1 MLLAAQGEIPEES
14 DKMFTYL
21 GAATS
26 VAITAGAMAS
36 GGVVECIPLGNL
48 LDDAKGTSLINAIA
62 SDTYGAGASV
72 NDLGVSR
79 IVKGGLNANALI
91 TPTLTFNASSIG
103 GFGTIPNAVPNN
115 DRVFTTSAAPISAIG
130 ALQAPMPG
138 TKVDEGI
145 GLWGDMVLSFDLAE
159 IRAAGSMDVDQDFT
173 LTARAGINDYAAA
186 SASLR
191 VAVIVSNA
199 SGVISGWV
207 NGVEVSV
214 AQSGGAWFFD
224 GAIPSALTG
233 DGERLKNFVVPIP
246 GNATQISFVSV
257 SLGDG
262 NAQDQAIFGDA
273 KLSTIPVPAP
283 GALALLCGGL
293 VMIARRRRA

>member
-1 MLLAAQGEIPEES
+1 
-14 DKMFTYL
+14 MFTYL

-26 VAITAGAMAS
+26 VAITAGAFAS
-36 GGVVECIPLGNL
+36 GGIVECIPLGNL
-48 LDDAKGTSLINAIA
+48 LDDAKGSSLVAAIS
-62 SDTYGAGASV
+62 SDTYGAGASAT
-72 NDLGVSR
+72 DLGVSK

-91 TPTLTFNASSIG
+91 TPTITFNASSIG
-103 GFGTIPNAVPNN
+103 GYSTVPAAVPNN
-115 DRVFTTSAAPISAIG
+115 DRVFTSSAAPISAIG
-130 ALQAPMPG
+130 ALMAPMPN
-138 TKVDEGI
+138 TKVEDGI

-159 IRAAGSMDVDQDFT
+159 IRTSGGMNADQDFT
-173 LTARAGINDYAAA
+173 FTARAGINDFATA

-199 SGVISGWV
+199 AGVISGWV
-207 NGVEVSV
+207 NGQQVSV

-224 GAIPSALTG
+224 GAIPAALTG
-233 DGERLKNFVVPIP
+233 NGERVKDFLVPIP

-283 GALALLCGGL
+283 GALAVLGGGL
-293 VMIARRRRA
+293 VLGARRRRQA